1 MKQLTRDQAI
11 ELANSKVYENW
22 TNEEIVRFQLFQE
35 KLCMDFSR
43 FHEALEK
50 VLGRPV
56 FSHEFSKNYDGIVSE
71 FLGEKDSPTFEEI
84 IELIPKDKRVVIGV
98 I

>member
-1 MKQLTRDQAI
+1 MKQLTREQAI
-11 ELANSKVYENW
+11 ELAKSKVYENW

-50 VLGRPV
+50 VLDRPV
-56 FSHEFSKNYDGIVSE
+56 FTHEIAMNYDGIVSE

-98 I
+98 A

>member
-1 MKQLTRDQAI
+1 MKQLTREQAI
-11 ELANSKVYENW
+11 ELAKSKVYENW
-22 TNEEIVRFQLFQE
+22 TNEEIVRCQLFQE

-50 VLGRPV
+50 VLGRPILT
-56 FSHEFSKNYDGIVSE
+56 HEIAMNYDGIVSE

>member
-1 MKQLTRDQAI
+1 MKQLTREQAI

-22 TNEEIVRFQLFQE
+22 TNEEMVRFQLFQE

-50 VLGRPV
+50 VLDRSV
-56 FSHEFSKNYDGIVSE
+56 FTHEIAMNYDGIVSE

-98 I
+98 A